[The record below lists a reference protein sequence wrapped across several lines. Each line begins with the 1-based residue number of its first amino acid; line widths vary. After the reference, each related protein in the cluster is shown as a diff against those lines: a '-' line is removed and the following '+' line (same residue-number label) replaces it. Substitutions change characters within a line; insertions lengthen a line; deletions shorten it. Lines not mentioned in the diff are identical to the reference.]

1 MAFIIFENVGI
12 KAVAA
17 CVPQKISSNFDLRDL
32 IPENEFEKTVSTIG
46 IREKRF
52 ADADVCSS
60 DLCFKAAEKLFEDNQ
75 IDRDS
80 IDALIFITSTPD
92 YKQPSTAPSLQH
104 RLGLKKATLSF
115 DVNLACSGY
124 VYGLSMAFSYVSN
137 IGVDKVLLLA
147 GETLS
152 KTVSQKDKVT
162 APLFGDA
169 GTATLI
175 EKGTNYG
182 KSYFSLN
189 SDGSGVDILN
199 MPYGGYRNPSCAEGF
214 KEKTDTDGNVLH
226 GEHLH
231 MDGMGIFNFGI
242 RLVPIDIKFVLE
254 KSGKL
259 LSDINIILFHQANKM
274 MTDFLAK
281 RIKFDLK
288 NVPYCLEKY
297 GNTGPASIPLTIVTQ
312 MHDFENYPN
321 RENILMSGFGAGL
334 SWGTAILTMKEC
346 SISNVIEY

>member
-1 MAFIIFENVGI
+1 MAFITFENVGI

-32 IPENEFEKTVSTIG
+32 IPDNEVEKTVNAIG

-60 DLCFKAAEKLFEDNQ
+60 DLCYKAAEKLFEDNQ
-75 IDRDS
+75 IDRES

-92 YKQPSTAPSLQH
+92 YKQPATAPSLQY

-124 VYGLSMAFSYVSN
+124 VYGLSIAFSFVSQT
-137 IGVDKVLLLA
+137 GVDKVLLLA

-182 KSYFSLN
+182 TSYFSLN

-199 MPYGGYRNPSCAEGF
+199 MPYGGYRNPSCAVGF
-214 KEKTDTDGNVLH
+214 EEKTDQDGNILH

-242 RLVPIDIKFVLE
+242 KLVPIDIKYTIE
-254 KSGKL
+254 RSGKS
-259 LSDINIILFHQANKM
+259 LSEIDIILFHQANKM

-281 RIKFDLK
+281 RLKFDLK

-312 MHDFENYPN
+312 MHNSESYPN
-321 RENILMSGFGAGL
+321 RKNVLMSGFGAGL
-334 SWGTAILTMKEC
+334 SWGTAITTMEE
-346 SISNVIEY
+346 SRISEVIEY